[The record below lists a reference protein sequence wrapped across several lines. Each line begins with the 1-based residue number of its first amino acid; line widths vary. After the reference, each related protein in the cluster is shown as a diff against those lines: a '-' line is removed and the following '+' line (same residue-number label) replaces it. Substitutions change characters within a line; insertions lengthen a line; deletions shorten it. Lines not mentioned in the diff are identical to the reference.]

1 MVRLL
6 TRYGE
11 TPMHRRDLGL
21 LAAAAGLAGFTP
33 MRFAYAQNQGQN
45 QAQSLRILSEAGPN
59 SFDPI
64 GVGVNRG
71 AIQAHWNIY
80 DRLLRFGAKTRP
92 DGTLYFDYYKIEG
105 ELAERFDVSADGTVI
120 TLHLRPDAVFHDG
133 AKVTADDV
141 KWSLDR
147 VVSLPVGKSQFA
159 TGSMT
164 SPDQF
169 VVVDEHTLRI
179 TVPKADRFTLPNLAG
194 TYPVIFNAK
203 LVKTHATEADPWATE
218 WLKTNVAGG
227 GPFKLEA
234 YSPGQSLTF
243 ARFDGWKNGALPGFR
258 RVLWQVAPNAQTRR
272 TSLERGDA
280 DIAQDLPP
288 QDAVSIEKEGHV
300 KVVGVPMA
308 GAFQFIGMNN
318 TKPPFDNVKVRQA
331 IAYALPYQ
339 QMFEAALFKRG
350 QPLFGGKPGVAD
362 GTQFPQPLGYATDPV
377 RAKALLTEAGFPNGF
392 DTTFSFE
399 LSLATVAEP
408 VSLLLQEALG
418 KIGIR
423 VTINKVPGGQ
433 LGTMLQNKEVP
444 FFFEGSAAYFADPD
458 YFFRIFYNGPT
469 RWNFGSYANP
479 EFQALVEKTRYEADH
494 AAYEK
499 DVTRM
504 IDLAKQEIPIILL
517 WQPALDTGMQ
527 KSVGGYEYLFHRQL
541 ELRTLKRV

>member
-1 MVRLL
+1 MR
-6 TRYGE
+6 
-11 TPMHRRDLGL
+11 RRDFGK
-21 LAAAAGLAGFTP
+21 LAAAAGLAGLAP
-33 MRFAYAQNQGQN
+33 MRWA
-45 QAQSLRILSEAGPN
+45 QAQTRAESLRILSEAGPN

-71 AIQAHWNIY
+71 AIQAHWNCY
-80 DRLLRFGAKTRP
+80 DRLLRFGTKPGP
-92 DGTLYFDYYKIEG
+92 DGTLYYDYFKIEG
-105 ELAERFDVSADGTVI
+105 ELAESYEVTDEGRTI
-120 TLHLRPDAVFHDG
+120 TLRLRRDAAFHDG
-133 AKVTADDV
+133 TPVTAEDV

-147 VVSLPVGKSQFA
+147 VVSIPIGRSQFS

-169 VVVDEHTLRI
+169 AIVDAHTIRI

-194 TYPVIFNAK
+194 TYPVIFNSK
-203 LVKTHATEADPWATE
+203 LVKQNATAQDPWATE
-218 WLKTNVAGG
+218 WLKTNIAGG
-227 GPFKLEA
+227 GPFKLEQHT
-234 YSPGQSLTF
+234 PGQSLMLS
-243 ARFDGWKNGALPGFR
+243 RFDGWKNGALPGFR
-258 RVLWQVAPNAQTRR
+258 RVLWQIVPNAQSRR
-272 TSLERGDA
+272 SSLERGDA
-280 DIAQDLPP
+280 DIVQDLPP
-288 QDAVSIEKEGHV
+288 QDAVSIASEGKV

-318 TKPPFDNVKVRQA
+318 AKAPFDNVKVRQA

-350 QPLFGGKPGVAD
+350 QPLFGGKPGEAD
-362 GTQFPQPLGYATDPV
+362 GAAFPQPLGYDTDLAK
-377 RAKALLTEAGFPNGF
+377 AKALLVEAGLPNGF
-392 DTTFSFE
+392 ETTFSFE

-408 VSLLLQEALG
+408 VSLLVQESLA

-433 LGTMLQNKEVP
+433 LGTLLQNKEVP

-479 EFQALVEKTRYEADH
+479 EFQALVEKTRYEADK
-494 AAYEK
+494 AVYEK
-499 DVTRM
+499 DVARM
-504 IDLAKQEIPIILL
+504 IALAKQEIPIILL

-527 KSVGGYEYLFHRQL
+527 KNVDGYKYLFHRML
-541 ELRTLKRV
+541 ELRTLKRA